1 MLTPHLHSQGKE
13 HYARTRDGRSL
24 FYQELSGPLDSSAP
38 TVVFESGL
46 AASRSFWGLVQPAT
60 AQFTKAVVYDRS
72 GLGRSEYRPMPRS
85 MENMASDLNDLLDQI
100 GPGPFIL
107 VAHSGGGPIIRE
119 ATAARPERIAGLV
132 LIDAPDEGCLALF
145 DKTFLLLEKV
155 AHAASCALARVGLLS
170 LFYRRLMAPLPREVR
185 HDLRR
190 EGFTQKAMAT
200 RGAELKGLRNALNKY
215 RYQAPILP
223 NNPVTLISGAKADF
237 GMSKRLRSAANAAHM
252 LRAKLLH
259 HGRHVLAKKSG
270 HCVLLTEPDLIVNE
284 IYKIIREQE
293 YR

>member
-1 MLTPHLHSQGKE
+1 
-13 HYARTRDGRSL
+13 
-24 FYQELSGPLDSSAP
+24 
-38 TVVFESGL
+38 
-46 AASRSFWGLVQPAT
+46 
-60 AQFTKAVVYDRS
+60 
-72 GLGRSEYRPMPRS
+72 
-85 MENMASDLNDLLDQI
+85 MASDLNDLLDQL

-170 LFYRRLMAPLPREVR
+170 LFYRRLMAPLPRDVR
-185 HDLRR
+185 HDLGR

-200 RGAELKGLRNALNKY
+200 RGAELKGLREALNKY
-215 RYQAPILP
+215 RYQAPTLP

-237 GMSKRLRSAANAAHM
+237 GMSTRLRAAANTAHN
-252 LRAKLLH
+252 LRAKLLP

-284 IYKIIREQE
+284 IYKIIREQK